1 MPLVSVIVPIYNA
14 GVYLRQC
21 LDSIIGQNFK
31 NIEILII
38 NDGST
43 DSSPTICDE
52 YAQLDRRVRVFHK
65 PNGGVSSARNLG
77 LDNAKGEWVI
87 FCDSDDYWCDVSFL
101 NIMVEMTIS
110 NNLDIVRGEYISVD
124 EDLEIKEI
132 SNRNA
137 KNALVNKILSPSEF
151 LIGAINGE
159 FFLVLSLIRRDLI
172 DSIRFDE
179 NMIFLEDMKFYL
191 QLLSRIA
198 RCAYINIPFYAYRRI
213 ETSVSNR
220 PNIQKIKD
228 AFSMCQTHWEHSKN
242 NPDKEITTYCQEKS
256 ILIYY
261 TTLQTLSENP
271 HYKDKYSIIKQLRIN
286 KIWRDTQIRYKQTE
300 SKLSNKVKIILFCY
314 PIVACYILHY
324 WTVIKN
330 LFR

>member
-14 GVYLRQC
+14 EVYLRQC
-21 LDSIIGQNFK
+21 LDSIIGQSFK
-31 NIEILII
+31 NIEILLI

-52 YAQLDRRVRVFHK
+52 YAQLDQRVRVFHK

-87 FCDSDDYWCDVSFL
+87 FCDSDDFWCDESFL
-101 NIMVEMTIS
+101 NKMVEMSIN
-110 NNLDIVRGEYISVD
+110 NNLDIVRGEYISFD
-124 EDLEIKEI
+124 EGTGIKEVF
-132 SNRNA
+132 NRNA
-137 KNALVNKILSPSEF
+137 KNALVNKILSPSDF
-151 LIGAINGE
+151 LIDAINGE

-172 DSIRFDE
+172 DCIRFDE

-191 QLLSRIA
+191 QLLSRDA
-198 RCAYINIPFYAYRRI
+198 RCAYINIPFYAYRRV

-220 PNIQKIKD
+220 PNIKKIKD
-228 AFSMCQTHWEHSKN
+228 AFSMCQTHWEFSKN
-242 NPDKEITTYCQEKS
+242 NLDKKITTYCQQKS

-271 HYKDKYSIIKQLRIN
+271 YFKDKRAIIKKLGIN
-286 KIWRDTQIRYKQTE
+286 EIWENTQIRYKQTE
-300 SKLSNKVKIILFCY
+300 FNVSNKVKIILFFY

-324 WTVIKN
+324 WTVIKK
-330 LFR
+330 LLR